1 MERIIAAENEISP
14 KEKREA
20 TILALEMYEKFASEL
35 ITALTNIK
43 GIKEALYV
51 RADID
56 LQPKEKTYYQGQKDA
71 FEEVVDRVTKEYR
84 LARQKADY
92 YQYDEQVFNEIRIS
106 KNHDVEKLIYEDSI
120 RGKYQNFKIH
130 QFKGKLADLLEA
142 YGCQGFILGEKY
154 RDAKSV
160 DEERKLINDFIDA
173 TNKATGAIEPV
184 DANDIL

>member
-1 MERIIAAENEISP
+1 MAAENELSP

-20 TILALEMYEKFASEL
+20 TILALEMYENFASEL

-71 FEEVVDRVTKEYR
+71 FEEVVNRVAKEYR

-92 YQYDEQVFNEIRIS
+92 YKYDEDVFREIGHV
-106 KNHDVEKLIYEDSI
+106 KNHAVDKLITENSI
-120 RGKYQNFKIH
+120 RGKYKYPKVH
-130 QFKGKLADLLEA
+130 LFKGKLADLLE
-142 YGCQGFILGEKY
+142 GFSNQGFILGEKY

-160 DEERKLINDFIDA
+160 EEKRKLINDFIDA
-173 TNKATGAIEPV
+173 TNKATGTIEPI

>member
-1 MERIIAAENEISP
+1 MAAENEISP

-20 TILALEMYEKFASEL
+20 TILALEMYENFASQL
-35 ITALTNIK
+35 ITCLTNIK
-43 GIKEALYV
+43 GIKQVLYY
-51 RADID
+51 RDDID
-56 LQPKEKTYYQGQKDA
+56 LRLQEKNYYRGQKDA

-84 LARQKADY
+84 LAQQKADY
-92 YQYDEQVFNEIRIS
+92 YKYDEQVFNEIRTS

-173 TNKATGAIEPV
+173 TNKATGTIEPIDV
-184 DANDIL
+184 NDIL

>member
-1 MERIIAAENEISP
+1 MVAKNELSP

-20 TILALEMYEKFASEL
+20 TILALEMYERFASEL

-43 GIKEALYV
+43 SIKEVLYD
-51 RADID
+51 RAVID
-56 LQPKEKTYYQGQKDA
+56 LQPKEKTYYQGQIDA
-71 FEEVVDRVTKEYR
+71 FGEVVDRVTKEYC

-92 YQYDEQVFNEIRIS
+92 YEYDEQVFKEIQIS
-106 KNHDVEKLIYEDSI
+106 KNHDVEKLINENSI
-120 RGKYQNFKIH
+120 RGRYQYPKIH
-130 QFKGKLADLLEA
+130 LFKGKLADLLEA
-142 YGCQGFILGEKY
+142 YGIQGFILGEKY

-173 TNKATGAIEPV
+173 TNKATGTIEPV

>member
-1 MERIIAAENEISP
+1 MAAENELNP

-20 TILALEMYEKFASEL
+20 TILALEMYERFASEL
-35 ITALTNIK
+35 ITCLTNIK
-43 GIKEALYV
+43 GIKEVLYA

-56 LQPKEKTYYQGQKDA
+56 LQPKEKIYYQGQKDA

-92 YQYDEQVFNEIRIS
+92 YKYDEQVFKDIRIS
-106 KNHDVEKLIYEDSI
+106 KNHDVEKLINEDSI
-120 RGKYQNFKIH
+120 HGKYQYFKAH

-142 YGCQGFILGEKY
+142 YGIQGFILGEKY

-160 DEERKLINDFIDA
+160 EEERKLINDFIDA
-173 TNKATGAIEPV
+173 TNKATGNIEPIE
-184 DANDIL
+184 ANDIL